1 MWDSTLALELQ
12 EKYIFREL
20 PCMSGC
26 SSATAQQYVTLLMG
40 IQYYF
45 VYICVIFEKAAI
57 RSQPV

>member
-20 PCMSGC
+20 SCTSGC
-26 SSATAQQYVTLLMG
+26 SSVTAQRYVTLLRR

-45 VYICVIFEKAAI
+45 VYICVIFEKVAI
-57 RSQPV
+57 